1 MKRRL
6 ALLLLITSVGS
17 SITCGGG
24 STVAPSGPVNVT
36 GTWSGLL
43 GQPQSGAALRVTWT
57 ASQTGNDVVGPATL
71 IKPAVNIPSNG
82 ILSGRLTGSQLALTY
97 LAPGGSVQ
105 EFPGCSISGNGTATA
120 TSTVISGTLTLT
132 FAACVGTGLEP
143 TGSDQLMLTRQQ

>member
-6 ALLLLITSVGS
+6 AILLLVTSVSS

-24 STVAPSGPVNVT
+24 STLGPSGPVNLA

-43 GQPQSGAALRVTWT
+43 GQSGSSAALRVTWS
-57 ASQTGNDVVGPATL
+57 ASQTGNDVSGPATL
-71 IKPAVNIPSNG
+71 VKPAVNIPSNG
-82 ILSGRLTGSQLALTY
+82 IISGRLTGNQLALTY

-105 EFPGCSISGNGTATA
+105 QFPGCSISGNGSATA
-120 TSTVISGTLTLT
+120 TTSTISGTLTLT

-143 TGSDQLMLTRQQ
+143 TGSDQLTLTKQ